1 MSEKTGKV
9 GAFYATS
16 GTGQL
21 IGEEAQ
27 TLKAQGTWTTQKNV
41 IVEKVFVASGTTV
54 EWSRWYCTPMGRLIV
69 EDAGATA
76 AIKIK
81 YRYWREEGL
90 KGTASGFIKQY
101 GGFFNWSID
110 QIADVV
116 DATAFEDSG
125 HRVFLATLDGWTGTA
140 ERHWV
145 DKGLFVAIGSETI
158 KPKII
163 AKFYVDDLDTA
174 KGIGSDSDTGD
185 RYEGYCIV
193 TGLSPG
199 QAVDTLLNESLSFQ
213 GTAQLTY
220 ES

>member
-1 MSEKTGKV
+1 M

-21 IGEEAQ
+21 VGEEAQ

-41 IVEKVFVASGTTV
+41 IVEKVFVASGTAV
-54 EWSRWYCTPMGRLIV
+54 EWQRWYCSPMGRLIV
-69 EDAGATA
+69 DDAGVTA
-76 AIKIK
+76 AIKVK
-81 YRYWREEGL
+81 YRYWREQGL

-101 GGFFNWSID
+101 GGFFNWNID
-110 QIADVV
+110 NTADVV
-116 DATAFEDSG
+116 ETTAFEDSG
-125 HRVFLATLDGWTGTA
+125 HRAFLATLDGWTATA
-140 ERHWV
+140 ERHWI
-145 DKGLFVAIGSETI
+145 DKGLFVAVGSETI
-158 KPKII
+158 KPIII
-163 AKFYVDDLDTA
+163 AKFYIDDSDSA

-193 TGLSPG
+193 TGLSPS

-213 GTAQLTY
+213 GTGRLVY